1 MSEIAECPV
10 CGEVDDCEHRLVE
23 WHGWPG
29 ERLRG
34 SLLEL
39 VNRMEDSVERLLVEC
54 SLAGVP
60 PRHPD
65 IREAFLC
72 GMSFVEAARE
82 ETASRHADPRERPR
96 AYANVEIDRE
106 ALRGELSVAATEFVA
121 DRVRAAPGVTE
132 IVLEDP
138 VTAHPEVEEWGSMFA
153 ADPLAVRQHLL
164 DVLAPLEVQLDQL
177 FCDRGET
184 PPPAGVGD

>member
-23 WHGWPG
+23 WYGWPG
-29 ERLRG
+29 ERPRG
-34 SLLEL
+34 SLLGL
-39 VNRMEDSVERLLVEC
+39 INRMEDSVERLLVEC

-72 GMSFVEAARE
+72 GMSFVEAARNE
-82 ETASRHADPRERPR
+82 AASQHADPDEQQR
-96 AYANVEIDRE
+96 ASANAEIDKE
-106 ALRGELSVAATEFVA
+106 ALRGELRVAVTEFVA
-121 DRVRAAPGVTE
+121 DCVRAGPGVTE

-138 VTAHPEVEEWGSMFA
+138 VTAEPEVEEWGSMFA
-153 ADPLAVRQHLL
+153 ADPRAVRQYLL
-164 DVLAPLEVQLDQL
+164 ELMAPLERQLDQ
-177 FCDRGET
+177 FHSDRGET
-184 PPPAGVGD
+184 PPAVKAGE